1 MLLFYIFLASFA
13 GALVSKPL
21 RIDPILIILPSS
33 LLLSSDAS
41 NFLNVFISLFP
52 CLLLF
57 SLSLVFPN
65 RKELEVER
73 ITRMAAGVSLGSFI
87 GVQGLFLLPFSLTSL
102 ILLMV
107 VGAALSLIFSR
118 YRWLDSLS
126 ISGPLPLWSGLIL
139 GIGQTISLGVGGW
152 ILSGLHQL
160 SPVNRYVLWCMALIG
175 ALIGFVAL
183 PPNEVS
189 YGISW
194 PVMLANGLGLA
205 LGALVLKYVLV
216 SRFESKVLQWTVL
229 AMCFSV
235 WGHVLVKHFILPS

>member
-1 MLLFYIFLASFA
+1 MNRGYITTAQSQRPLLDAPT
-13 GALVSKPL
+13 GTPT
-21 RIDPILIILPSS
+21 LPKCQATQD
-33 LLLSSDAS
+33 LENFS
-41 NFLNVFISLFP
+41 NQVRVN
-52 CLLLF
+52 
-57 SLSLVFPN
+57 
-65 RKELEVER
+65 
-73 ITRMAAGVSLGSFI
+73 
-87 GVQGLFLLPFSLTSL
+87 
-102 ILLMV
+102 
-107 VGAALSLIFSR
+107 
-118 YRWLDSLS
+118 
-126 ISGPLPLWSGLIL
+126 LWSGLIL

-183 PPNEVS
+183 PPTEVS

-194 PVMLANGLGLA
+194 PVVLANGLGLA
-205 LGALVLKYVLV
+205 IGALVLKYVLV